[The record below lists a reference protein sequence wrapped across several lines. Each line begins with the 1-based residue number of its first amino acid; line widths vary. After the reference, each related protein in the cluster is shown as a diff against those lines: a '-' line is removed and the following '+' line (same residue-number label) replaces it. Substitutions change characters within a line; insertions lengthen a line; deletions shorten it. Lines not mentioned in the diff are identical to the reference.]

1 MRSLLPA
8 DGAAR
13 FLAAFES
20 VIERETPRSAVE
32 PDSETAEAM

>member
-1 MRSLLPA
+1 MRALLPA

-20 VIERETPRSAVE
+20 VIEREVLWSTEE
-32 PDSETAEAM
+32 PDSEIAEAM